1 VTSANAVTPAD
12 IEAADRVARNWRWP
26 DARPLGPGSEEH
38 KQAACRMFRDTFN
51 PYKPA
56 VIDWP
61 QLDAVALGRLT
72 SLPIWNIAVQTEGKA
87 RLRMAA
93 YANSLLDP
101 EWREAI
107 GQNGWEEGR
116 HKEVLSKLVEA
127 YSIRLEPEP
136 AYREPRDPEWAYLVT
151 GFSECIDSFFAF
163 GLFELAKR
171 SGFFPME
178 LVETFEPV
186 IQEEA
191 RHILLFAN
199 WLAWHR
205 RRMPLW
211 KRPWFEV
218 RVAAIWVFLVW
229 ERIGLAKTVDGGSS
243 DNNFTVNGSRS
254 VSDADIRPG
263 TLMRICLEE
272 NDRRFAGYDSRL
284 LRPTTVPGLVRFAQ
298 RFMRR

>member
-1 VTSANAVTPAD
+1 MIGAGTANHSD
-12 IEAADRVARNWRWP
+12 IEAADRAARTWRWP
-26 DARPLGPGSEEH
+26 DPRPLRPGSEEH
-38 KQAACRMFRDTFN
+38 KQAVCRMFRETFN

-61 QLDAVALGRLT
+61 KLDPAALERLT
-72 SLPIWNIAVQTEGKA
+72 RLPIWNIAVQTEGKA

-93 YANSLLDP
+93 YASSLPDP

-116 HKEVLSKLVEA
+116 HKDVLAKLVEA
-127 YSIRLEPEP
+127 YGIRLEPEP
-136 AYREPRDPEWAYLVT
+136 QYLEPHDTEWAYLVT

-163 GLFELAKR
+163 GLFELARR
-171 SGFFPME
+171 SGFFPIE
-178 LVETFEPV
+178 LVDTFEPV

-211 KRPWFEV
+211 KRPWFEA
-218 RVAAIWVFLVW
+218 RVAGVWAFLIW
-229 ERIGLAKTVDGGSS
+229 ERIGLARTVDGGGTDS
-243 DNNFTVNGSRS
+243 NFTVNGSRS
-254 VSDADIRPG
+254 VSDAAIKPA
-263 TLMRICLEE
+263 TLMRICLDE
-272 NDRRFAGYDSRL
+272 NDRRFAGYDPRL
-284 LRPTTVPGLVRFAQ
+284 QRPTTVPRLVRFAQ
-298 RFMRR
+298 HFLRG

>member
-1 VTSANAVTPAD
+1 MSASAATPSD
-12 IEAADRVARNWRWP
+12 IEAADKAARHWRWTDP
-26 DARPLGPGSEEH
+26 RPLRPGTEEH
-38 KQAACRMFRDTFN
+38 KQAACRMFRETFN

-61 QLDAVALGRLT
+61 KLDPPALERLT
-72 SLPIWNIAVQTEGKA
+72 GLPIWNIAVQTEGKA

-93 YANSLLDP
+93 YSNSLIDP

-127 YSIRLEPEP
+127 YGIQLEPEP
-136 AYREPRDPEWAYLVT
+136 PYLEPQDAEWAYLVT

-171 SGFFPME
+171 SRFFPIE

-211 KRPWFEV
+211 RRPWFEA
-218 RVAAIWVFLVW
+218 RVAAVWVFLVW
-229 ERIGLAKTVDGGSS
+229 ERIGLAKTVDSGNS

-254 VSDADIRPG
+254 VSDADIKPG

-272 NDRRFAGYDSRL
+272 NDRRFAGYDFRL
-284 LRPTTVPGLVRFAQ
+284 LRPTTVPSIVRFAQ
-298 RFMRR
+298 RFMRG